1 MTYRYRAENRCIPL
15 CDRLQGNRCS
25 NLPDFGSWEIPT
37 ANSISRERS
46 INNGISKLCVQ
57 AFI

>member
-1 MTYRYRAENRCIPL
+1 MTYRYRAENRCIRL
-15 CDRLQGNRCS
+15 YDRLQGNRCS

-37 ANSISRERS
+37 DNSISRERS